1 MQVKLKKINEQKSA
15 MEHELQKELTG
26 KLRESFNLRMQQ
38 GTGQLARPD
47 QMRKVRKDIARINT
61 VMNEQK
67 KSGNA

>member
-1 MQVKLKKINEQKSA
+1 MDAAELRKMSNS
-15 MEHELQKELTG
+15 ELQKELTD

-67 KSGNA
+67 KAGNA